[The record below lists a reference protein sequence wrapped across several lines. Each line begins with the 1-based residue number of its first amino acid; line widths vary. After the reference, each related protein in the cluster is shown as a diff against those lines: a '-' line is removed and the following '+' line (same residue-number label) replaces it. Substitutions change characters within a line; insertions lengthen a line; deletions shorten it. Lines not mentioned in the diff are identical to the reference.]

1 MSIFKRG
8 HTYWYHFYFNGEH
21 VQRST
26 KQGNP
31 RVARQIEA
39 AYRTRLAKGEV
50 GIVEKKAPAPTLK
63 SFAERFKDS
72 IKVRSAEKPQ
82 TVRFYLSKL
91 DRLLEFQALASA
103 RLDTIDEALIETYVQ
118 HRRETVSPASVNRE
132 LATLRRLLGMAYQW
146 KVIDR
151 IPVISK
157 LDGERSRDFVLS
169 REQELKYLDS
179 AQQPLKDAALLL
191 LDTGL
196 RVGELIGLE
205 KADVHL
211 GTTNGSKF
219 GYLRVK
225 SGKSKSATRAVSL
238 TGRVSAMLRTRMAS
252 NDSQWIF
259 PGRGKGTD
267 DAFLSTSLDA
277 QHGRARTALGLPKDF
292 VLHSL
297 RHTFLTRLG
306 EAGVDAFT
314 IMRIAGHS
322 TITVSQKYVHPS
334 TEAMERAFDR
344 LETFNARVEPERSDA
359 PEITTKSSLPATVSA
374 TLPEPISDSV
384 M

>member
-8 HTYWYHFYFNGEH
+8 HTYWFHFYFNGEH
-21 VQRST
+21 VQQST

-31 RVARQIEA
+31 RTARQIEA
-39 AYRTRLAKGEV
+39 AHRTRLAKGEV
-50 GIVEKKAPAPTLK
+50 GILEKKQPVPTLK

-91 DRLLEFQALASA
+91 DRLLEFAPLASA
-103 RLDTIDEALIETYVQ
+103 RLDAIDEALIETYVQ
-118 HRRETVSPASVNRE
+118 QRRATVSPASVNRE

-157 LDGERSRDFVLS
+157 LEGERSRNFVLS
-169 REQELKYLDS
+169 RAQESKYLDA
-179 AQQPLKDAALLL
+179 AQQPLQDAALLL

-196 RVGELIGLE
+196 RAGELVALE

-211 GTTNGSKF
+211 ETTNGAKF
-219 GYLRVK
+219 GYLRVR
-225 SGKSKSATRAVSL
+225 SGKSKNATRAVSL
-238 TGRVSAMLRTRMAS
+238 TGRVSAMLKARMTS
-252 NDSQWIF
+252 NDSPWLF
-259 PGRGKGTD
+259 PGAGKTTD
-267 DAFLSTSLDA
+267 SAFLSTSLDH
-277 QHGRARTALGLPKDF
+277 QHSTVRTTLGLPKDF

-322 TITVSQKYVHPS
+322 SVTVSQKYVHPS
-334 TEAMERAFDR
+334 TEAMERAFER
-344 LETFNARVEPERSDA
+344 LETLNAAVEPEQTGE
-359 PEITTKSSLPATVSA
+359 PEKAEKSRVPATVSA
-374 TLPEPISDSV
+374 TLPEVASERV

>member
-8 HTYWYHFYFNGEH
+8 RTYWFHFWWNGEH
-21 VQRST
+21 VQQST
-26 KQGNP
+26 KQGNS
-31 RVARQIEA
+31 RIARQIEA
-39 AYRTRLAKGEV
+39 AYRTKLAKGEV
-50 GIVEKKAPAPTLK
+50 GIVEKKVPAPTLK
-63 SFAERFKDS
+63 GFAERFKDS

-91 DRLLEFQALASA
+91 DRLLEFAPLASA
-103 RLDTIDEALIETYVQ
+103 RLDAIDEALIETYVQ
-118 HRRETVSPASVNRE
+118 QRRETVSPASVNRE

-146 KVIDR
+146 KVINR
-151 IPVISK
+151 IPVIKK

-169 REQELKYLDS
+169 REQEKNYLEA

-196 RVGELIGLE
+196 RVGELMALE
-205 KADVHL
+205 KAEVRL
-211 GTTNGSKF
+211 ETTNGAKF

-225 SGKSKSATRAVSL
+225 SGKSKNATRAVSL
-238 TGRVSAMLRTRMAS
+238 TGRVSAMLRIRIAG
-252 NDSQWIF
+252 NDSQWVF
-259 PGRGKGTD
+259 PGRGKAAD
-267 DAFLSTSLDA
+267 EAFLPTSLDG
-277 QHGRARTALGLPKDF
+277 QHRRARTSLGLPKDF

-322 TITVSQKYVHPS
+322 SVTVSQKYVHPS
-334 TEAMERAFDR
+334 TEAMERAFER
-344 LETFNARVEPERSDA
+344 LETFNAVVEPKTAE
-359 PEITTKSSLPATVSA
+359 KSSLPATVSA
-374 TLPEPISDSV
+374 TLLEPISNSV

>member
-8 HTYWYHFYFNGEH
+8 HTYWFHFYFNGEH
-21 VQRST
+21 VQQST

-31 RVARQIEA
+31 KVARQIEA
-39 AYRTRLAKGEV
+39 AHRTRLAKGEV

-63 SFAERFKDS
+63 GFAERFKDS

-103 RLDTIDEALIETYVQ
+103 RLDAIDEALIETYVQ
-118 HRRETVSPASVNRE
+118 SRRETVSPASVNRE

-151 IPVISK
+151 IPVIRK
-157 LDGERSRDFVLS
+157 LDGERNRNFVLS
-169 REQELKYLDS
+169 REQEAKYLE
-179 AQQPLKDAALLL
+179 AVEQPLKDAALLA

-196 RVGELIGLE
+196 RASELMALG

-211 GTTNGSKF
+211 ETTNGAKF
-219 GYLRVK
+219 GYLRVIV
-225 SGKSKSATRAVSL
+225 GKSKNAARAVSL
-238 TGRVSAMLRTRMAS
+238 TRVSAMLRIRMAK
-252 NDSQWIF
+252 QRLTV
-259 PGRGKGTD
+259 G
-267 DAFLSTSLDA
+267 
-277 QHGRARTALGLPKDF
+277 GRARTALGLPKDF
-292 VLHSL
+292 VIHSL

-322 TITVSQKYVHPS
+322 SVTVSQKYVHPS
-334 TEAMERAFDR
+334 TEAMERAFER
-344 LETFNARVEPERSDA
+344 LESLNSAEPEQKA
-359 PEITTKSSLPATVSA
+359 EPENAAESSLPATVSA
-374 TLPEPISDSV
+374 TLPEVASQRV

>member
-8 HTYWYHFYFNGEH
+8 RTYWFHFYWNGEH
-21 VQRST
+21 VQQST

-31 RVARQIEA
+31 KTARQIEA
-39 AYRTRLAKGEV
+39 AHRTRLAKGEV
-50 GIVEKKAPAPTLK
+50 GIVEKKEPAPTLK
-63 SFAERFKDS
+63 GFAERFKDS

-82 TVRFYLSKL
+82 TVRFYMSKL
-91 DRLLEFQALASA
+91 DRLLEFATLATA
-103 RLDTIDEALIETYVQ
+103 RLDAIDEALIETYVQ
-118 HRRETVSPASVNRE
+118 QRRATVSPASVNRE

-151 IPVISK
+151 IPVIRK
-157 LDGERSRDFVLS
+157 LEGERSRNFVLS
-169 REQELKYLDS
+169 RAQESKYLE
-179 AQQPLKDAALLL
+179 AVQQPLQDAALLL

-196 RVGELIGLE
+196 RAGELVALE

-211 GTTNGSKF
+211 ETTNGAKF
-219 GYLRVK
+219 GYLRVR
-225 SGKSKSATRAVSL
+225 SGKSKNATRAVSL
-238 TGRVSAMLRTRMAS
+238 TGRVSAMLKARMTS
-252 NDSQWIF
+252 NDSPWLF
-259 PGRGKGTD
+259 PGAGKATEN
-267 DAFLSTSLDA
+267 AFLSTSLDH
-277 QHGRARTALGLPKDF
+277 QHSTVRTTLGLPKDF

-322 TITVSQKYVHPS
+322 SVTVSQKYVYPS
-334 TEAMERAFDR
+334 TEAMERAFER
-344 LETFNARVEPERSDA
+344 LETLNGAVEPEKTA
-359 PEITTKSSLPATVSA
+359 EPEKAEKSRVPATVSA
-374 TLPEPISDSV
+374 TLPEVASERV